1 VKWVDANVVRRA
13 CAVVALCCAAL
24 SPASVPDDGWPSVPR
39 ELELTYP
46 RDHGAHP
53 EFRTEWWYVTGQGEA
68 PDGRRF
74 GVQFTIFRVGLAPLD
89 GTESADSVSARQAF
103 AGHLAITDVAVGEM
117 RHAERLQ
124 RGGSPLATAS
134 LADLDVRL
142 LDWTVRRTADDVLH
156 VTASD
161 RVVGIAVDLELAP
174 TKPLVLH
181 GDRGWSAKGRDV
193 GNASAYASFTRLAL
207 GGTVSVDG
215 VPVELD
221 GTAWFDQEFGSS
233 VLGAGVVG
241 WDWFGLHLDDGRDLM
256 CFVLRRDD
264 GSIDPASA
272 ATLVEPDGTA
282 RPLARSEFELTSSG
296 AWTSPVSGATYPQRW
311 NVRIPDAGLE
321 LDIEPFVANCELV
334 TGASTDVS
342 YWEGPVR
349 ITGRARGAPIAGT
362 GYGELTGYAGSMGG
376 RL

>member
-1 VKWVDANVVRRA
+1 MT
-13 CAVVALCCAAL
+13 
-24 SPASVPDDGWPSVPR
+24 DDGWPSVPR

-53 EFRTEWWYVTGQGEA
+53 EYRTEWWYVTGQGEA

-74 GVQFTIFRVGLAPLD
+74 GVQFTIFRVGLTPLTGVETPSD
-89 GTESADSVSARQAF
+89 IALRQAY
-103 AGHLAITDVAVGEM
+103 AGHFAITDVAAGRL
-117 RHAERLQ
+117 RHSERLQ
-124 RGGSPLATAS
+124 RGGTPLATAS
-134 LADLDVRL
+134 LEDLDVRL
-142 LDWTVRRTADDVLH
+142 LDWRIHRTEDDVLH
-156 VTASD
+156 ITAGD
-161 RVVGIAVDLELAP
+161 RVEGIAVDLELAP
-174 TKPLVLH
+174 TKPRVLH
-181 GDRGWSAKGRDV
+181 GENGWSRKGLEV
-193 GNASAYASFTRLAL
+193 TNASAYASFTRLAL
-207 GGTVSVDG
+207 DGTVSLDG
-215 VPVELD
+215 ASIELD

-233 VLGAGVVG
+233 VLGEGVVG

-272 ATLVEPDGTA
+272 ATLVDQDGDA
-282 RPLARSEFELTSSG
+282 RPLTRDEFELTSSG
-296 AWTSPVSGATYPQRW
+296 AWTSPVSGATYPNRW
-311 NVRIPDAGLE
+311 SVSILDEALE
-321 LDIEPFVANCELV
+321 LDVEPFVANCELV

-349 ITGRARGAPIAGT
+349 ITGRSRGAPIAGT